1 MSSSGL
7 ERIEGLAKEI
17 CEKYEADEDEVKK
30 KLRLLI
36 MEYRVPEKEA
46 VRSIINQIL
55 KDKKTEVKP
64 VDIKVSDLEKMH
76 EGELVNLTVKVLTV
90 YEGSGKKPFAAF
102 AGDDSGVCRM
112 TWWSNKK
119 GKNKF
124 DLEKGKCY
132 RIEGAKVVEF
142 REKKEIQLLDTTTV
156 EEVEADIKVPEN
168 KVEFTGVVV
177 AMSKNSGLVPTCP
190 ECGKFAPKK
199 TCPDHGKVKPKLA
212 YKVRLVL
219 DNGEECVNALFSDE
233 MVEKLTGM
241 SRKEA
246 MQIAKE
252 ELSLDVVRERLD
264 EMLFGKYLTV
274 KGRKIR
280 DIILVDEFEFLKPNE
295 EYMIEEEVIDLSQ
308 IMGEEDEETVDEEV
322 MDEEELEDSDDLLS
336 ILEDEE
342 GEEEEVIA

>member
-1 MSSSGL
+1 MISL
-7 ERIEGLAKEI
+7 EKIEVLARNI
-17 CEKYEADEDEVKK
+17 CEKYGADEDEVKK
-30 KLRLLI
+30 KLKLLI
-36 MEYRVPEKEA
+36 AEYKVPEKEA

-55 KDKKTEVKP
+55 KNKKTEVKP
-64 VDIKVSDLEKMH
+64 VDAKVSDLEKMH
-76 EGELVNLTVKVLTV
+76 EGELVNLTVKVLSV
-90 YEGSGKKPFAAF
+90 YEGSGRKPFAAF

-112 TWWSNKK
+112 TWWSRK
-119 GKNKF
+119 KNKF

-168 KVEFTGVVV
+168 KVEFTGVIV
-177 AMSKNSGLVPTCP
+177 ALSKNSGLVPTCP
-190 ECGKFAPKK
+190 ECGRFAPKK
-199 TCPDHGKVKPKLA
+199 TCPDHGKVKPNLA

-241 SRKEA
+241 SKKDA
-246 MQIAKE
+246 MQIAKK
-252 ELSLDVVRERLD
+252 ELSLDVVREKMD
-264 EMLFGKYLTV
+264 ETLFGKYLTV

-295 EYMIEEEVIDLSQ
+295 EYVIEEEVIDLSQ

-342 GEEEEVIA
+342 EEVVA